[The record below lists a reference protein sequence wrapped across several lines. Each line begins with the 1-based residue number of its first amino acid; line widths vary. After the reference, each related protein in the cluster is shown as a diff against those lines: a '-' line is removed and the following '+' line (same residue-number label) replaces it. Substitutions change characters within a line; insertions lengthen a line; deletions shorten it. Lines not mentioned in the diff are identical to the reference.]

1 MLERL
6 QELELV
12 GFHLRLAVYALKGSL
27 TGREKKYFVLSA
39 VLHVYS
45 QLANKNKTVYAPHS
59 ELCPHYD
66 LISVWI

>member
-6 QELELV
+6 QELELM
-12 GFHLRLAVYALKGSL
+12 GFHLRLAVYALKGSP
-27 TGREKKYFVLSA
+27 TGREKKQFVLSA
-39 VLHVYS
+39 V
-45 QLANKNKTVYAPHS
+45 LANKNKTVYAPHS